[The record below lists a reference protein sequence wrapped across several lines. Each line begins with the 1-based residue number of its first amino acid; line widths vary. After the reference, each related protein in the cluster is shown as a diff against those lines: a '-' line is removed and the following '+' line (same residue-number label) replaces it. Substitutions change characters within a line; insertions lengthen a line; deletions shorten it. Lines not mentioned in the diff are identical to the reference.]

1 MAKTASFEESMA
13 ELERLTKLLEKN
25 DTPLE
30 DAIKYFE
37 KGTELAGECRKILDK
52 AEQKAVKLIGGKDGE
67 MHEALFD
74 EEDI

>member
-1 MAKTASFEESMA
+1 MSKALNFEEAMA
-13 ELERLTKLLEKN
+13 ELERITKLLEKN

-52 AEQKAVKLIGGKDGE
+52 AEQKAVKLTACDDGMME
-67 MHEALFD
+67 VPFD
-74 EEDI
+74 EKEE